1 LEKKTMPAPIKV
13 LLVED
18 SPVAIGVYKKIL
30 ESSKDIEVVG
40 TAFDGAEALSMIP
53 QTQPQVICTDLQMP
67 KMDGFEFIK
76 QVMANFPLPIL
87 VLSNVVQKSDIDNIF
102 TVLKSG
108 AVDVIAKPQGAN
120 ASDSEDFKKQLIVKL
135 KVLASKKVSAKPLT

>member
-1 LEKKTMPAPIKV
+1 MSNAVKV

-18 SPVAIGVYKKIL
+18 SPVALGLYKKL
-30 ESSKDIEVVG
+30 LDSSPEIEVVG
-40 TAFDGAEALSMIP
+40 TANDGAEALNMIP
-53 QTQPQVICTDLQMP
+53 KVQPQVICTDLQMP

-76 QVMANFPLPIL
+76 QVMANYPLPIL

-108 AVDVIAKPQGAN
+108 AVDIIAKPQGG
-120 ASDSEDFKKQLIVKL
+120 ASPEAEDFKKQLIVKL
-135 KVLASKKVSAKPLT
+135 KVLANKKVMAKPLA

>member
-1 LEKKTMPAPIKV
+1 MSNAVKV

-18 SPVAIGVYKKIL
+18 SPVALGLYKKL
-30 ESSKDIEVVG
+30 LDSSPDIEVVG
-40 TAFDGAEALSMIP
+40 TATDGAEALNMIP
-53 QTQPQVICTDLQMP
+53 KVQPQVICTDLQMP

-76 QVMANFPLPIL
+76 QVMANYPLPIL

-108 AVDVIAKPQGAN
+108 AVDIIAKPQGG
-120 ASDSEDFKKQLIVKL
+120 ASPEADEFKKQLIVKL
-135 KVLASKKVSAKPLT
+135 KVLANKKVMAKPLA